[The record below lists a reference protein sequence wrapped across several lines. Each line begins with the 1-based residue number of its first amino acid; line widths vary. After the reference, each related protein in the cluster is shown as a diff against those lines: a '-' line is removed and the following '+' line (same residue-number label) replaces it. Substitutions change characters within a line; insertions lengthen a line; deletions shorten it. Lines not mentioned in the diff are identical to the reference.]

1 MKEMQI
7 PSLALAVPL
16 KKEMATDSSI
26 LAWKI
31 PWTEEPGRLIHWVIK
46 SQTRL
51 SMHACFCMFENCHS
65 KLTRKGGSYQVHKCK
80 VHKKSCSM

>member
-1 MKEMQI
+1 MQEMRI

-51 SMHACFCMFENCHS
+51 SMHACSSMFENCRS
-65 KLTRKGGSYQVHKCK
+65 KLRKGESYQVHKCK